1 MEIFGVLFPV
11 FIIFSFPIKLT
22 QCCLSS
28 KALLWE
34 FPLLAGAT
42 VGAIDVVSVALV
54 LLVLFLVKVSR
65 IWGNLFEFFFVWI
78 ICIFSFKKY
87 FRCLQSFSLGHDQKS
102 VVLNQ
107 GVQFLPIAG
116 LFYSGY
122 LPVQSYVG
130 VSSDYWYVPA
140 M

>member
-28 KALLWE
+28 KALLCE

-65 IWGNLFEFFFVWI
+65 I
-78 ICIFSFKKY
+78 
-87 FRCLQSFSLGHDQKS
+87 
-102 VVLNQ
+102 
-107 GVQFLPIAG
+107 
-116 LFYSGY
+116 
-122 LPVQSYVG
+122 
-130 VSSDYWYVPA
+130 
-140 M
+140 

>member
-1 MEIFGVLFPV
+1 MHFLFQKIV
-11 FIIFSFPIKLT
+11 
-22 QCCLSS
+22 C
-28 KALLWE
+28 
-34 FPLLAGAT
+34 
-42 VGAIDVVSVALV
+42 
-54 LLVLFLVKVSR
+54 
-65 IWGNLFEFFFVWI
+65 
-78 ICIFSFKKY
+78 Y